1 MKVRQVLLMI
11 FLISARFGCTHAS
24 NLNGTASVV
33 FKNQHHVFNNG
44 EIAQGYVR
52 LNNGFTIVNGAAASL
67 DTVVS
72 VSGDID
78 LRQFGTMNLLTDLIF
93 DSGVTITQSGRING
107 RGHGI
112 VLNGNLT
119 IPASKI
125 LHFTG
130 DTFIDGNGATLELKE
145 HAQLQI
151 DANATLTLRNLT
163 FKNTR
168 NSLFSGPI
176 RINSSS
182 SKLAFDNVILN
193 PIGDMPFSFGKIY
206 IHNDVIF
213 SGTSALVYYSSS
225 PLFVAPHSRFL
236 FDISTA
242 FSFAPTGTDA
252 KNLFI
257 LQDRTSTLH
266 LNGCTLNTTASGMQI
281 TKGNLILENKVILN
295 TLNSST
301 FSTLTSVTSFRYQ
314 DTSRAR
320 WSPSGK
326 YLAIVGGKTSA
337 GSIRSQL
344 IICSFNGTSLTVTTS
359 RDYGYGTLASMVAVD
374 WSPDEQYIVVGGIS
388 ASGGAHTGFAAGN
401 TDLLRVFQF
410 NGTTLTG
417 IASFQ
422 PVSGG
427 TVYSTEFSPD
437 GQYIAAGLEFPTT
450 SDELAI
456 YSFNGTTLSL
466 IDDIDWGADGAGT
479 RILDLGW
486 HPSGQ
491 YIACGGSYAGG
502 IGDEFKIFSFNGTT
516 ISSVTSKSYGG
527 GTGQIHAVRWHPSGT
542 SIAIGGRFQTAV
554 GGFTATEQLRLYNFN
569 GTTLSALTGKA
580 YGSRIN
586 GISWNPNGTTLL
598 IGGFS
603 PASGGG
609 FADTNEIRLY
619 SFDSSTLN
627 PVVSVDYSIIGG
639 SVVNHPNWRADGEYF
654 ALGGINPSAVG
665 GFVNNDDVR
674 IYKLDFTFSNVAQ
687 SFNNGLVF
695 GNSSVGASANL
706 NVEILGAAH
715 VTINGV
721 VSDDSV

>member
-78 LRQFGTMNLLTDLIF
+78 LRQFGTMNLLTDLVL

-295 TLNSST
+295 TRNSST
-301 FSTLTSVTSFRYQ
+301 FSTLTSVTSFRDQ
-314 DTSRAR
+314 DVSRVR
-320 WSPSGK
+320 WSPTGK
-326 YLAIVGGKTSA
+326 YLALVDSGGVG
-337 GSIRSQL
+337 RSTL
-344 IICSFNGTSLTVTTS
+344 IICEFDGVSLTITTS
-359 RDYGYGTLASMVAVD
+359 RDYGNSSGSIVGID
-374 WSPDEQYIVVGGIS
+374 WSPDEQYVVIGGGGP
-388 ASGGAHTGFAAGN
+388 SGGGNTGFAAGN
-401 TDLLRVFQF
+401 TNALRVYQF
-410 NGTTLTG
+410 NGSTLTG
-417 IASFQ
+417 VASVH
-422 PVSGG
+422 PISGG
-427 TVYSTEFSPD
+427 TVYTTEFSPD
-437 GQYIAAGLEFPTT
+437 GKYIAAGLEFPTT
-450 SDELAI
+450 SNELAV
-456 YSFNGTTLSL
+456 YSFNGSSLTL

-479 RILDLGW
+479 RILDISW
-486 HPSGQ
+486 HPTGQ
-491 YIACGGSYAGG
+491 YLACGGSYAGG
-502 IGDEFKIFSFNGTT
+502 VGDEFKIFSFDGTT
-516 ISSVTSKSYGG
+516 IASVTSKSYGG
-527 GTGQIHAVRWHPSGT
+527 GTGQVHAVKWHPSGT
-542 SIAIGGRFQTAV
+542 TVAIGGRFQTAV

-569 GTTLSALTGKA
+569 GTTLTALTGKA
-580 YGSRIN
+580 YGTRIHAC
-586 GISWNPNGTTLL
+586 SWDQTGSSLL
-598 IGGFS
+598 IGGYVPS
-603 PASGGG
+603 SGGG
-609 FADTNEIRLY
+609 FANTDELRIY
-619 SFDSSTLN
+619 SFDGLTLT
-627 PVVSVDYSIIGG
+627 PLASVDYSTIGG
-639 SVVNHPNWRADGEYF
+639 GTVHPNWRPGGEFF
-654 ALGGINPSAVG
+654 ATGGSTPSAVG
-665 GFVNNDDVR
+665 GFVNDDTVR
-674 IYKLDFTFSNVAQ
+674 IYRPDFSFSNVAQ